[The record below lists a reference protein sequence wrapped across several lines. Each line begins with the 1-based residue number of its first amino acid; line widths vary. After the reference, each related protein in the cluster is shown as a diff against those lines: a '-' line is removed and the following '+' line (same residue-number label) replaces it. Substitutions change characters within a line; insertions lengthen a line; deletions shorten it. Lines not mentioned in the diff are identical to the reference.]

1 MFNDKELQRAVL
13 AVMLGEKKMDPVGQ
27 EDPDID
33 NDGDVDSSD
42 KYLHNRR
49 KAIKKS
55 MNEGPV
61 DKAHYCATHVEHAE
75 LGKGTCITEAH
86 ADPDEEGNIAWYT
99 VQFESAVKKVDTADL
114 KILQSESHMH
124 SKKKKMS
131 EGVEE
136 LDEMGPGKLP
146 RIDKAVD
153 NEIGAKLMA
162 DFKARGGEVKQVPS
176 PALPKNRGRMV
187 AKGSLAS
194 PERRVNAQGGKS
206 YVALKNSTELEG
218 DQLDELKRS
227 TLTSYINKV
236 SKLPAYKSQG
246 RMAGVKRAGEKI
258 RQMKEDEDFDVDET
272 IVLHNDF
279 EVSLKEAYIFGD
291 FLQAAKKVV
300 GEEMAVELANYAFK
314 EQDETLFLEAVMRSD
329 IESRVKAHQNAGHA
343 VTMPKYSTK
352 GGQPH
357 AEYVVTD
364 KDSGVRRKYIHHGNV
379 RRVENMGTAGK
390 RD

>member
-1 MFNDKELQRAVL
+1 
-13 AVMLGEKKMDPVGQ
+13 MLGEKKMDPVNKK
-27 EDPDID
+27 ELEKDFKDRKDKDID
-33 NDGDVDSSD
+33 NDGDADKSD
-42 KYLHNRR
+42 EYLHNRR
-49 KAIKKS
+49 KAIKQAMS
-55 MNEGPV
+55 EGPV

-99 VQFESAVKKVDTADL
+99 VQFESAVKKVDTVDL
-114 KILQSESHMH
+114 KILQAESHMH

-131 EGVEE
+131 EEVEE

-162 DFKARGGEVKQVPS
+162 DFKAKGGEVKQVPS
-176 PALPKNRGRMV
+176 PALPKNRNRMI

-194 PERRVNAQGGKS
+194 KERTMTASGGRS
-206 YVALKNSTELEG
+206 YTSRMEEVEELE
-218 DQLDELKRS
+218 ELKRT
-227 TLTSYINKV
+227 TLTSYIEKA
-236 SKLPAYKSQG
+236 SKGPAYKTQA
-246 RMAGVKRAGEKI
+246 RMPGIKRAGEKI
-258 RQMKEDEDFDVDET
+258 KQMKEEEGSDET
-272 IVLHNDF
+272 IILHNDF
-279 EVSLKEAYIFGD
+279 EVPLKEAYIFGD
-291 FLQAAKKVV
+291 YLVAAKSIV
-300 GEEMAVELANYAFK
+300 GEEAAVELANYAFK
-314 EQDETLFLEAVMRSD
+314 EQDETLFVEAFMRSD
-329 IESRVKAHQNAGHA
+329 IEDKVKAHQKAGHT
-343 VTMPKYSTK
+343 VSMPKYSTK

-364 KDSGVRRKYIHHGNV
+364 KDSGARRKYIHHGTM